1 MRCIRVRLSRGF
13 CDARRAAPSSRVV
26 VQLLSNIID
35 VPGIDTAAISETIFA
50 SGRDNYV
57 VCAGHASTVHDADMF
72 CRQGASMIC
81 RYNEPYAWQLP
92 NGKEFGGDL
101 RLLRCAGAGRGIAWR
116 P

>member
-1 MRCIRVRLSRGF
+1 M
-13 CDARRAAPSSRVV
+13 VV
-26 VQLLSNIID
+26 HLLSNIID

-57 VCAGHASTVHDADMF
+57 VCAGHANTVYDADMF
-72 CRQGASMIC
+72 CRQLCGQGASMIY

-101 RLLRCAGAGRGIAWR
+101 RLLRCAGAGRGIAWCA
-116 P
+116 